1 MSPRVKLGLFVSVGS
16 LLVVFGRASE
26 APLSATAAVSENCA
40 PHEPLAP
47 DVVERRCLSRGDLA
61 GGEIRRFVARDVEVH
76 LPSDRRC
83 AFVLGF
89 RVAEGEPAIELRVG
103 PQRVVL
109 EGSRE
114 RAVFVGPE
122 ALKIAL
128 VGEVLE
134 VSSADGASK
143 SEVSPIADRMGRI
156 HVARHEG
163 ECADLSLVVDRL
175 GG

>member
-1 MSPRVKLGLFVSVGS
+1 MSPRAKLGIFVSVTS
-16 LLVVFGRASE
+16 LVFVFGRASE
-26 APLSATAAVSENCA
+26 TPLSVAATVRENCA
-40 PHEPLAP
+40 PNAPLAP
-47 DVVERRCLSRGDLA
+47 DAVERRCLAGDDLA
-61 GGEIRRFVARDVEVH
+61 SGEIERFVARDLELH
-76 LPSDRRC
+76 LPSDRGC
-83 AFVLGF
+83 AFALGL
-89 RVAEGEPAIELRVG
+89 RVADGKPAIELHVG

-122 ALKIAL
+122 ALKITL

-156 HVARHEG
+156 HVAGHA
-163 ECADLSLVVDRL
+163 ECPDLSLVVDRL